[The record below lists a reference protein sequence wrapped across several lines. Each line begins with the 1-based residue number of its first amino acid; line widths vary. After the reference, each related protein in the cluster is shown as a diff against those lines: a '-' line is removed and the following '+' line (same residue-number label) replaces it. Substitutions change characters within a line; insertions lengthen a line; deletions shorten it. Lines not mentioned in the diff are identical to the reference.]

1 MIGGKMSED
10 AYEGNLV
17 GGYKYKGSLKQK
29 RKSIR
34 RGLGKLK
41 KTKTKTKTKTKN
53 KKHYKK
59 SKSKKSRK
67 H

>member
-1 MIGGKMSED
+1 MQISID
-10 AYEGNLV
+10 AWGR
-17 GGYKYKGSLKQK
+17 GGYKYKDSLKQK

-41 KTKTKTKTKTKN
+41 KTKTKTKN